1 MPDRLQKE
9 IRQRRPFDSPAEEA
23 LLNLLRTAALLDAG
37 EARFFRQFE
46 LTPTQYNALRILRG
60 AYPETLRCT
69 EVGGRMVKPVPD
81 VTRLLDRLQAK
92 GLAFRSRDEQDRR
105 VVKVGISE
113 AGLALLTEI
122 DQPLAEWIDDHLGHL
137 PEEDLR
143 RLSALLERA
152 RSAAE
157 TG

>member
-1 MPDRLQKE
+1 MNDSLKRE
-9 IRQRRPFDSPAEEA
+9 IRQRRPFGSLAEEA
-23 LLNLLRTAALLDAG
+23 LLNVLRTAALLEAG
-37 EARFFRQFE
+37 EARFFRRFD

-60 AYPETLRCT
+60 ARPETLTCT
-69 EVGGRMVKPVPD
+69 EVGERMVKPVPD

-92 GLAFRSRDEQDRR
+92 GLAFRSRDQRDRR

-122 DQPLAEWIDDHLGHL
+122 DRPLADWIDERLGHVSDG
-137 PEEDLR
+137 DLR

-152 RSAAE
+152 RAPAE
-157 TG
+157 PD